1 MEAGSSALIE
11 AVSVLVPPACREH
24 VIGDLCEQYKSRR
37 DFLCAVATTVPFVL
51 WSQICRTSGTP
62 LLLGEGGALAVSFL
76 SAAAQFGDQSFFS
89 GTSGWFRL
97 GMPCAAAL
105 LVIVLRD
112 AYASEPSRPL
122 LARAFDVVPAVAVGL
137 VLEATLAIVGS
148 TLALPRFITIAA
160 AALSMFTLSTARL
173 TFPPPRHGMPPGST
187 PA

>member
-1 MEAGSSALIE
+1 
-11 AVSVLVPPACREH
+11 
-24 VIGDLCEQYKSRR
+24 
-37 DFLCAVATTVPFVL
+37 
-51 WSQICRTSGTP
+51 
-62 LLLGEGGALAVSFL
+62 
-76 SAAAQFGDQSFFS
+76 
-89 GTSGWFRL
+89 
-97 GMPCAAAL
+97 MPCAAAL